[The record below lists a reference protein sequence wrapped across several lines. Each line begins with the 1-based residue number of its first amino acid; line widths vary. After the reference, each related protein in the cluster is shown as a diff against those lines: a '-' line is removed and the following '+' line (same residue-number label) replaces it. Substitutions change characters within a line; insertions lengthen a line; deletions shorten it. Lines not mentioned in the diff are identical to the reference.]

1 MAEPGKPNRANSGS
15 AAGRLQQ
22 LSCDQWSILVP
33 KVPFSSLLLARHAW
47 IFGAVMRATM
57 PYIGLV
63 HVVFLGVA
71 VFSANPV
78 QDSLPARRC
87 KAPLSCAFCGGAV
100 QSTTPGSAHVRWDCK
115 SRPCLQRRLK
125 PYDGLPCLP
134 PSLTAALW
142 GTW

>member
-33 KVPFSSLLLARHAW
+33 KVPFLCSPFSPGHAW

-63 HVVFLGVA
+63 HVSFLGVA

-87 KAPLSCAFCGGAV
+87 KAPLALCFLRGGRAINNP
-100 QSTTPGSAHVRWDCK
+100 SPGS
-115 SRPCLQRRLK
+115 
-125 PYDGLPCLP
+125 
-134 PSLTAALW
+134 
-142 GTW
+142 

>member
-33 KVPFSSLLLARHAW
+33 KVPFLVSASRQAMHGSSALSCEQRCRTLALC
-47 IFGAVMRATM
+47 MS
-57 PYIGLV
+57 L
-63 HVVFLGVA
+63 FLGVA

-87 KAPLSCAFCGGAV
+87 KAPLALCFLRGGRAINN
-100 QSTTPGSAHVRWDCK
+100 P
-115 SRPCLQRRLK
+115 
-125 PYDGLPCLP
+125 
-134 PSLTAALW
+134 
-142 GTW
+142 